1 MIDIWRRGIRVRIRH
16 SQCCRRASTRGIRKR
31 RAAGGCWGLG
41 SRLGSVFT
49 EKVLKRLFPNVS
61 SGQEKGAPQTPA
73 LETPSQDVTP
83 GTVQQKHAHG
93 LTDGDIKIQPERRLY
108 TVSLPPPGYIPC
120 SPEPTS
126 CADSENASSG
136 GDAEDVDLPD
146 QPKRRRIRRHKSKK
160 KIKTLS
166 DVTATQTDLETQQE
180 KPPPPH
186 PDAPAMSKNKR
197 RKLKAKLRL
206 RRKREAGVATRASGV
221 TFTYQ
226 PESSEEAEAEEDV
239 GAEDEEDPE
248 QSAADSAQED
258 TELASSRADGV
269 LSFLKSTQEIY
280 FCDDTSR
287 DDPAVR
293 DPAVRDSAVCDP
305 AVCDP
310 AVRDPAVRV
319 EVAEELLR
327 VLESGHMPPTDILIL
342 DHMKTLLLLQDTER
356 LKSALKMFPE
366 HCVMP
371 PDHARIISAF
381 FNYWI
386 TKILPE
392 ESSE

>member
-1 MIDIWRRGIRVRIRH
+1 MLAVP
-16 SQCCRRASTRGIRKR
+16 
-31 RAAGGCWGLG
+31 
-41 SRLGSVFT
+41 
-49 EKVLKRLFPNVS
+49 LFF
-61 SGQEKGAPQTPA
+61 
-73 LETPSQDVTP
+73 
-83 GTVQQKHAHG
+83 
-93 LTDGDIKIQPERRLY
+93 TDGDIKIQPERRLY
-108 TVSLPPPGYIPC
+108 TVSLPPPGYIPR

-136 GDAEDVDLPD
+136 GDAEDLDLPD

-160 KIKTLS
+160 NIKNLS
-166 DVTATQTDLETQQE
+166 DVTQAGLETQQE

-206 RRKREAGVATRASGV
+206 RRKREAGLAAKASGIS
-221 TFTYQ
+221 FTYQ

-239 GAEDEEDPE
+239 EGEDEDDPE
-248 QSAADSAQED
+248 HSAATDTAPED
-258 TELASSRADGV
+258 AELASSRAEGV

-280 FCDDTSR
+280 FYDDACR
-287 DDPAVR
+287 E
-293 DPAVRDSAVCDP
+293 
-305 AVCDP
+305 
-310 AVRDPAVRV
+310 DPAVRV
-319 EVAEELLR
+319 DAADELLR
-327 VLESGHMPPTDILIL
+327 RLESGSMPPTDVLIL

-386 TKILPE
+386 MKILPE
-392 ESSE
+392 KSSD